1 MAEQLTI
8 PFLTLPALVEE
19 WIRQERP
26 TLPEVEALLIGF
38 KAARFALAESD
49 LVRLKS
55 ALKRD

>member
-1 MAEQLTI
+1 MTI